1 MKIEEGRSDWLKAV
15 DHVWVKVEGGESAPC
30 RYNPER
36 KRTWLRF
43 RLALRQPFRVDADG
57 VYVARTEGVDRMN
70 AQVAPDDE
78 CLPGYLRT
86 ALSDDLFDEVFLMGS
101 RSDLVTSVI
110 IHVEA
115 RGKLGDIS
123 RFRDF
128 VVRKLLKKTK

>member
-15 DHVWVKVEGGESAPC
+15 DHVWVETDGGDFAPC
-30 RYNPER
+30 LYNPET

-43 RLALRQPFRVDADG
+43 RLALRQPFSVDPDEIS
-57 VYVARTEGVDRMN
+57 VALDSFDRIN

-78 CLPGYLRT
+78 CLPDYLRT

-101 RSDLVTSVI
+101 RFDLVTTII

-123 RFRDF
+123 CFRDH
-128 VVRKLLKKTK
+128 VVRKLLKKSK